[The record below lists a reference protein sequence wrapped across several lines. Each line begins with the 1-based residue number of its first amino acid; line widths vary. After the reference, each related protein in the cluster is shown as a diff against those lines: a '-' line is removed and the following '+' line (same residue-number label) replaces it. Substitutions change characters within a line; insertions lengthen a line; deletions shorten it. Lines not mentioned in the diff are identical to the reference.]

1 MGLFPSRH
9 EQCSYVGIEFL
20 MNGIPVIYVP
30 DYGIRDMFRKEFS
43 FEYSASTYS
52 MITIGQIEAKKL
64 AARNEYLKN
73 YTAEKMNSR
82 YVSLFRE
89 LISA

>member
-1 MGLFPSRH
+1 
-9 EQCSYVGIEFL
+9 
-20 MNGIPVIYVP
+20 
-30 DYGIRDMFRKEFS
+30 
-43 FEYSASTYS
+43 